1 MLKGKKIL
9 IGITGSIAAY
19 KIPLLVRLL
28 VKEQAEVKVIMSE
41 SAKDFVTP
49 LTLATLSKN
58 PVYSQA
64 FDRTTG
70 SWNSHVELGLWAD
83 LFLIAPVSANT
94 LAKLAN
100 GIADNFILTVYLST
114 RCPVLFAPAMDFDM
128 YKHESTQTNINCLL
142 KRGHQLLAPA
152 SGELASGLCGEGRM
166 MEPDNIFN
174 EIKHFFRRQN
184 AFNGKSVLVTAGP
197 TYEAI
202 DPVRFIGNHSSGKM
216 GIEIAQAFADAGASV
231 KLVLGPSAIRVEHPS
246 IEVFPVIS
254 AQEMYDAC
262 TALFS
267 GSDITVMSAAVADY
281 KPVEIADRKIKK
293 SGENLNLNLVKNPD
307 ILKKLGEQ
315 KQAGQYLVGFAL
327 ETDNELKHAKQKLD
341 TKQLDMIV
349 LNSLA
354 DPGAGFGT
362 NTNKVTCLTKEGQQF
377 DFELQSKKELA
388 RKLIQLIHELT
399 GKNQANA

>member
-28 VKEQAEVKVIMSE
+28 VKEQAEVKVIMTE

-49 LTLATLSKN
+49 LTLATLTKN
-58 PVYSQA
+58 PVLSEA

-94 LAKLAN
+94 LAKLAH
-100 GIADNFILTVYLST
+100 GIADNYLLTVYLSA
-114 RCPVLFAPAMDFDM
+114 RCPVLFAPAMDLDM
-128 YKHESTQTNINCLL
+128 YKHESTQSNISSLL

-174 EIKHFFRRQN
+174 ELKLVFRRQKT
-184 AFNGKSVLVTAGP
+184 FNGKRILVTAGP
-197 TYEAI
+197 THEAI

-216 GIEIAQAFADAGASV
+216 GVEIALAFAEAGASV
-231 KLVLGPSAIRVEHPS
+231 KLVLGPSAIRVDHPS
-246 IEVFPVIS
+246 IEVLPVTS
-254 AQEMYDAC
+254 AQEMHDAC
-262 TALFS
+262 LALFA

-281 KPVEIADRKIKK
+281 KVAEVADRKIKK
-293 SGENLNLNLVKNPD
+293 TDENLNLSLVKNPD

-315 KQAGQYLVGFAL
+315 KQFGQYLVGFAL
-327 ETDNELKHAKQKLD
+327 ETDNELEHAKQKLD

-354 DPGAGFGT
+354 DSGAGFGT
-362 NTNKVTCLTKEGQQF
+362 NTNKVTCLTKEGQQI
-377 DFELQSKKELA
+377 DFELQSKNELA